1 MINFKKTA
9 AFLTAII
16 CVMSMCSCEK
26 EQSESAETQQSSI
39 TVMTDAEQANDSDAS
54 DNAITKEDRS
64 EEKTDDP
71 DEEETAT
78 SDNSDEEV
86 NAVEEALVKAEE
98 TTVTAAEQTK
108 KNAVIFD
115 GNNITYSGKG
125 AEINGSTI
133 TITSSGT
140 YYFSGSLSD
149 GQIIVDSD
157 DDGTVSLV
165 LNGVDITGL
174 NNAPIYIANA
184 EETVI
189 TLADGSKNILTDG
202 STRSDEEI
210 TGALY
215 SSDDLTLT
223 GSGSL
228 TVTANYNDGI
238 VCKDTLKIIGGS
250 YTVKSADDGIIGKDC
265 IIIAGGTFNIN
276 AEGDGFKSTNDSD
289 TSLGY
294 IAVSDGTFN
303 ITAGADG
310 IQAET
315 NILIE
320 NGKFTITTGG
330 GSAKASKKN
339 DFGGS
344 SSSEDTSSAKGLKA
358 GSTIA
363 VKNGTFTFDTLDDS
377 VHSNSKVNISGGT
390 FNISS
395 GDDAIHADEVLNISV
410 GKITVSNSYEGLEA
424 SEITISGGTIDIT
437 ASDDGINAA
446 GKNDVESFFDI
457 GSSSNNNILTIS
469 GGIVKVDASG
479 DGLDANG
486 PIYITGGEVFV
497 NGPENDG
504 NGALDYNNTFEI
516 SDGILVCVGSSG
528 MAQSPSSSSE
538 QSFVATNNVSGS
550 AGSVITVKDSS
561 GNEIYSY
568 TTSKKFASVVF
579 SSSKIKS
586 GESYTISVDG
596 SNDVTVTA
604 GTELG
609 GFGGFGGNGGFGGGP
624 RGDFNGDP
632 PDNNF
637 GRNGT
642 PPDNNFGGSGT
653 PTDFQNKRNDATIQ

>member
-26 EQSESAETQQSSI
+26 GQSENAETQQSSI

-64 EEKTDDP
+64 EEKTDDS
-71 DEEETAT
+71 DNEETAS

-86 NAVEEALVKAEE
+86 SNVEAALVKAEE

-115 GNNITYSGKG
+115 GNKITYSGKG

-157 DDGTVSLV
+157 DDGTVNLV
-165 LNGVDITGL
+165 LNGVDITGS

-238 VCKDTLKIIGGS
+238 VCKDTLKIISGS

-276 AEGDGFKSTNDSD
+276 AEDDGFKSTNDSD

-310 IQAET
+310 MQAET
-315 NILIE
+315 NILVE
-320 NGKFTITTGG
+320 NGTFTITTGG

-358 GSTIA
+358 GSTIT
-363 VKNGTFTFDTLDDS
+363 VKNGIFTFDTLDDS
-377 VHSNSKVNISGGT
+377 VHSDSKVNISGGT

-395 GDDAIHADEVLNISV
+395 GDDGIHADEVLNISG

-486 PIYITGGEVFV
+486 SIYITGGEVFV

-516 SDGILVCVGSSG
+516 SGGILVCVGSSG
-528 MAQSPSSSSE
+528 MAQSPSSSSK

-568 TTSKKFASVVF
+568 TASKKFASVVF

-586 GESYTISVDG
+586 GESYTVSVDG
-596 SNDVTVTA
+596 SNAVTVTA
-604 GTELG
+604 GTELVG
-609 GFGGFGGNGGFGGGP
+609 GFGSGP

-637 GRNGT
+637 GGNGT

-653 PTDFQNKRNDATIQ
+653 PPDFPNKRNDATVQ

>member
-26 EQSESAETQQSSI
+26 GQTESEEKQQSSI
-39 TVMTDAEQANDSDAS
+39 TVMTNAEQANESDAS

-64 EEKTDDP
+64 EEKTDDS
-71 DEEETAT
+71 DNEETAS
-78 SDNSDEEV
+78 SDNYDEEV
-86 NAVEEALVKAEE
+86 SAVEEALVKAEE

-115 GNNITYSGKG
+115 GNKITYSGKG

-157 DDGTVSLV
+157 DDGTVNLV
-165 LNGVDITGL
+165 LNGVDITGS

-210 TGALY
+210 TGVLY

-238 VCKDTLKIIGGS
+238 VCKDTLKIISGS

-310 IQAET
+310 MQAET

-320 NGKFTITTGG
+320 NGTFTITTDG

-363 VKNGTFTFDTLDDS
+363 VKNGIFTFDTLDDS
-377 VHSNSKVNISGGT
+377 VHSDSKVNISGGT

-395 GDDAIHADEVLNISV
+395 GDDGIHSDEVLNISG

-424 SEITISGGTIDIT
+424 SEITISGDTIDIT

-486 PIYITGGEVFV
+486 YIY
-497 NGPENDG
+497 
-504 NGALDYNNTFEI
+504 Y
-516 SDGILVCVGSSG
+516 
-528 MAQSPSSSSE
+528 
-538 QSFVATNNVSGS
+538 
-550 AGSVITVKDSS
+550 
-561 GNEIYSY
+561 
-568 TTSKKFASVVF
+568 
-579 SSSKIKS
+579 
-586 GESYTISVDG
+586 
-596 SNDVTVTA
+596 
-604 GTELG
+604 
-609 GFGGFGGNGGFGGGP
+609 
-624 RGDFNGDP
+624 R
-632 PDNNF
+632 
-637 GRNGT
+637 R
-642 PPDNNFGGSGT
+642 
-653 PTDFQNKRNDATIQ
+653 

>member
-26 EQSESAETQQSSI
+26 GQTESEETQQSSI

-54 DNAITKEDRS
+54 DNAITKEDRY
-64 EEKTDDP
+64 EEKTDDS
-71 DEEETAT
+71 DNEETAS

-86 NAVEEALVKAEE
+86 SAVEGALVKAEE
-98 TTVTAAEQTK
+98 TIVTAAEQTK

-115 GNNITYSGKG
+115 GNKITYSGKG
-125 AEINGSTI
+125 AKINGSTI

-157 DDGTVSLV
+157 DDGTVNLV
-165 LNGVDITGL
+165 LNGVDITGS

-184 EETVI
+184 GETVI

-238 VCKDTLKIIGGS
+238 VCKDILKIISGS

-310 IQAET
+310 MQAET

-320 NGKFTITTGG
+320 NGTFTITTDG

-358 GSTIA
+358 GSTIT
-363 VKNGTFTFDTLDDS
+363 VKNGIFTFDTLDDS
-377 VHSNSKVNISGGT
+377 VHSDFKVNISGGT

-395 GDDAIHADEVLNISV
+395 GDDGIHSDEVLNISG

-486 PIYITGGEVFV
+486 SIYITGGEVFV

-516 SDGILVCVGSSG
+516 SGGILVCVGSSG

-538 QSFVATNNVSGS
+538 QSFVAINDVSGS

-568 TTSKKFASVVF
+568 TASKKFASVVF

-586 GESYTISVDG
+586 GESYTVSVDG

-609 GFGGFGGNGGFGGGP
+609 GFGGFGGGP

-653 PTDFQNKRNDATIQ
+653 PPDFQNKRNDATVK

>member
-26 EQSESAETQQSSI
+26 GQTESEETQQSSI

-54 DNAITKEDRS
+54 DNAITKEDRY
-64 EEKTDDP
+64 EEKTDDS
-71 DEEETAT
+71 DNEETAS

-86 NAVEEALVKAEE
+86 SAVEGALVKAEE
-98 TTVTAAEQTK
+98 TIVTAAEQTK

-115 GNNITYSGKG
+115 GNKITYSGKG
-125 AEINGSTI
+125 AKINGSTI

-157 DDGTVSLV
+157 DDGTVNLV
-165 LNGVDITGL
+165 LNGVDITGS

-184 EETVI
+184 GETVI

-238 VCKDTLKIIGGS
+238 VCKDTLKIISGS

-310 IQAET
+310 MQAET

-320 NGKFTITTGG
+320 NGTFAITTGG

-358 GSTIA
+358 GSTIT
-363 VKNGTFTFDTLDDS
+363 VKNGIFTFDTLDDS
-377 VHSNSKVNISGGT
+377 VHSDSKVNISGGT

-395 GDDAIHADEVLNISV
+395 GDDGIHSDEVLNISG

-486 PIYITGGEVFV
+486 SIYITGGEVFV

-516 SDGILVCVGSSG
+516 SGGILVCVGSSG

-538 QSFVATNNVSGS
+538 QSFVAINDVSGS

-568 TTSKKFASVVF
+568 TASKKFASVVF

-586 GESYTISVDG
+586 GESYTVSVDG

-609 GFGGFGGNGGFGGGP
+609 GFGGFGGGP

-653 PTDFQNKRNDATIQ
+653 PPDFQNKRNDATVK

>member
-9 AFLTAII
+9 DFLTAII

-26 EQSESAETQQSSI
+26 GQTESEETQQSSI
-39 TVMTDAEQANDSDAS
+39 TVMTDAEQANESYAS

-64 EEKTDDP
+64 EEKTDDS
-71 DEEETAT
+71 DNEETAS

-86 NAVEEALVKAEE
+86 SAVEEALVKAEE

-115 GNNITYSGKG
+115 GNKITYSGKG

-157 DDGTVSLV
+157 DDGTVNLV
-165 LNGVDITGL
+165 LNGVDITGS

-238 VCKDTLKIIGGS
+238 VCKDTLKIISGS

-310 IQAET
+310 MQAET

-320 NGKFTITTGG
+320 NGTFTITTGG

-339 DFGGS
+339 DFGDS

-358 GSTIA
+358 GSTIT
-363 VKNGTFTFDTLDDS
+363 VKNGIFTFDTLDDS
-377 VHSNSKVNISGGT
+377 VHSDSKVNISGGT

-395 GDDAIHADEVLNISV
+395 GDDGIHSDEVLNIS
-410 GKITVSNSYEGLEA
+410 G
-424 SEITISGGTIDIT
+424 
-437 ASDDGINAA
+437 
-446 GKNDVESFFDI
+446 
-457 GSSSNNNILTIS
+457 
-469 GGIVKVDASG
+469 
-479 DGLDANG
+479 
-486 PIYITGGEVFV
+486 
-497 NGPENDG
+497 
-504 NGALDYNNTFEI
+504 
-516 SDGILVCVGSSG
+516 GILVCVGSSG

-568 TTSKKFASVVF
+568 TASKKFASVVF

-586 GESYTISVDG
+586 GESYTVSVDG
-596 SNDVTVTA
+596 SNAVTVTA

-624 RGDFNGDP
+624 RGDFDGDP

-653 PTDFQNKRNDATIQ
+653 PPDFPNKRNDATVR